1 MIGKAVFGRIGVM
14 EEMEMESLVR
24 RFFRKRF
31 PDSPVSV
38 YGNLYGKRIGEFWIC
53 EARDGRTDSGFSFKC
68 GFSRKEAVRKTVVW
82 IPERY
87 YLSSG
92 KDLEE
97 LELLLESEG
106 A

>member
-1 MIGKAVFGRIGVM
+1 M
-14 EEMEMESLVR
+14 EEVEIENLVR

-31 PDSPVSV
+31 PDDSTVEVHKS
-38 YGNLYGKRIGEFWIC
+38 LYGEPVGEVWIC
-53 EARDGRTDSGFSFKC
+53 EAWDGRDYGRDCSNLLFEC
-68 GFSRKEAVRKTVVW
+68 GSSRKEAVRNAVVR
-82 IPERY
+82 ILERY

-92 KDLEE
+92 KDPEE